1 MNKWIK
7 ENTRLVGFAI
17 LAALLI
23 PAAIVTA
30 QTLSDTITRD
40 VTPWYG
46 EDQSS
51 YATQNSRFG
60 TIVRH
65 YRYDTHG
72 GAIGTINLGAALPN
86 GALILGGVVDIDT
99 FCTNTDGSDTEALG
113 IVTATDI
120 LAAGVLLESN
130 ATTSIAPDPSNPFG
144 TAVKVVDA
152 TTYVTL
158 TIAGSANTAGNFS
171 VYLYYIQSN
180 P

>member
-1 MNKWIK
+1 MKKWIK
-7 ENTRLVGFAI
+7 KNAPLVKLALF
-17 LAALLI
+17 AALLI
-23 PAAIVTA
+23 PAAYVAA
-30 QTLSDTITRD
+30 QTLSDTIARD

-46 EDQSS
+46 EDQSD

-99 FCTNTDGSDTEALG
+99 FLTSTGDNSLG
-113 IVTATDI
+113 VVTATDI
-120 LAAGVLLESN
+120 LASGALLEAG
-130 ATTSIAPDPSNPFG
+130 ATTSIAADPSDPYG
-144 TAVKVVDA
+144 TAVKVVND

-158 TIAGSANTAGNFS
+158 TISTAVETAGAFS